1 MRCNSTTSNIDCTQF
16 GTPRPP
22 LSTSVPRTLM
32 VTNPSTSRQ
41 VGSGMGAWTCSRHRG
56 LHVLSEHL
64 SLHREF
70 FDLSHNTYFD
80 HPLPAPKHFLA
91 TFDVNAMRAGSTGR
105 GRMSGLAGEG
115 RGEQLAAEGQISAQI
130 CAFRPHFGWADLSR
144 SGHIPADGIITGSA
158 ETWNNEGK
166 GDGTRFR

>member
-64 SLHREF
+64 SSHREF
-70 FDLSHNTYFD
+70 FDMSHNTYFD

-115 RGEQLAAEGQISAQI
+115 RGEQLAAESRRARVIVVRSSSLGVRNSRAAVNHASFTEAQ
-130 CAFRPHFGWADLSR
+130 DDSR
-144 SGHIPADGIITGSA
+144 LAPRTGKEKRELA
-158 ETWNNEGK
+158 
-166 GDGTRFR
+166 